1 MPSLLYLI
9 PRLIRHYLPDRVVR
23 VLLERS
29 LIIHPGLETSKPE
42 TAVQRYLQMLALKDI
57 AIGGKR
63 VMVFGYGGNYAVGC
77 GLLHAGAGHV
87 VLCERVGFP
96 ESRRN
101 VKLLAQ
107 YDQYLSSTHG
117 SVTPNPAYFTRVH
130 GDIRQ
135 VAGQRSTPLV
145 DLVLSSSVFE
155 HLDELK
161 GVTSA
166 LVSLTAPGGAH
177 LHFIDLRD
185 HYFRYPFEML
195 CYSEH
200 TWQRWLN
207 PGSNLNRCRLPFYR
221 HLFEGFFNKVD
232 LEIQTTDPQGFEHA
246 RRRIR
251 PEFLTGDAQI
261 DAVTKIIVAAYL

>member
-1 MPSLLYLI
+1 MPNLLYLI

-42 TAVQRYLQMLALKDI
+42 TAVQRYLQMLALKGVT
-57 AIGGKR
+57 IGGKR
-63 VMVFGYGGNYAVGC
+63 VMVFGYGGSYAVGC

-87 VLCERVGFP
+87 VLCERAGFP
-96 ESRRN
+96 ESSRN
-101 VKLLAQ
+101 ARLLPQ
-107 YDQYLSSTHG
+107 YGEYLGTTG
-117 SVTPNPAYFTRVH
+117 GNVTPNPAYFTRVH

-135 VAGQRSTPLV
+135 VAGQKLTESV

-155 HLDELK
+155 HLDDLK
-161 GVTSA
+161 GITSA

-207 PGSNLNRCRLPFYR
+207 PGSNLNRRRLPDYR
-221 HLFEGFFNKVD
+221 GLFEDFFNKVD
-232 LEIQTTDPQGFEHA
+232 IEIQTSDPLRFERA
-246 RRRIR
+246 RPRIL
-251 PEFLTGDAQI
+251 PEFLTGDAEI
-261 DAVTKIIVAAYL
+261 DSVTKITVAAYL